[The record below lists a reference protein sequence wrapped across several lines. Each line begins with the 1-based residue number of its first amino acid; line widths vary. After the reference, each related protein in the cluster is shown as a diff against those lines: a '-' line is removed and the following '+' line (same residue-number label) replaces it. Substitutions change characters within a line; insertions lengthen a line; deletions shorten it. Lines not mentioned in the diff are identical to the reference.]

1 MCVCLII
8 MYVQESVQIPI
19 VSLIQ
24 KLRNEIAISILAET
38 FTRVLSC
45 FFPLS
50 FYFSSNSQHH
60 RESLGKKSVALM
72 TCYSPLAWVYNGHL
86 RADLP
91 SQLGV
96 GGEKIN
102 CLWCTLMTL
111 HHNTVFIFTY
121 YQKLVCFVQSPAANQ
136 FCLTSTRLPD
146 HLHHPCPTFLT
157 FILNNF

>member
-1 MCVCLII
+1 MLNYNLCTRKRSETHCFSNTKVKERNSHLYIGWNLYPCL
-8 MYVQESVQIPI
+8 
-19 VSLIQ
+19 
-24 KLRNEIAISILAET
+24 
-38 FTRVLSC
+38 VLP
-45 FFPLS
+45 FFLLS

-96 GGEKIN
+96 GGEKMN

-121 YQKLVCFVQSPAANQ
+121 YQKLVCFVQSPAANL